1 MSWAHTRVLSVTIG
15 DELTLYPVPVRLTEA
30 VFKSLANGGQCLT
43 AHDLAFYSLA
53 GALLPFDKRV
63 HDLTTGEISY
73 WVGVDPADATFVM
86 TWGDATVTAALEDA
100 SGVWDDEYEA
110 VWHLDENAA
119 TTDYLDATS
128 HGHVS
133 VTAPVNSEDRFVA
146 DGYDLGIGLNGTDY
160 GIQLEA
166 GGVVPYA
173 APLPSALA
181 SSWQPTTR
189 PGRRGI
195 SARSLREPRA
205 PAWGISSRSIARAI
219 CLFRSRIH
227 SRSSSE
233 PQRWRSTPC
242 IPWPL
247 RSMASEAARFTS
259 AARSTPQAP

>member
-1 MSWAHTRVLSVTIG
+1 MSWAHTRVLSVTVG

-146 DGYDLGIGLNGTDY
+146 DPT
-160 GIQLEA
+160 A
-166 GGVVPYA
+166 RA
-173 APLPSALA
+173 AHRVLPRGDFHA
-181 SSWQPTTR
+181 R
-189 PGRRGI
+189 RCGRTGSTHR
-195 SARSLREPRA
+195 LREPGEPA
-205 PAWGISSRSIARAI
+205 PRPWRNARA
-219 CLFRSRIH
+219 RD
-227 SRSSSE
+227 RSSL
-233 PQRWRSTPC
+233 RAWRES
-242 IPWPL
+242 
-247 RSMASEAARFTS
+247 
-259 AARSTPQAP
+259 